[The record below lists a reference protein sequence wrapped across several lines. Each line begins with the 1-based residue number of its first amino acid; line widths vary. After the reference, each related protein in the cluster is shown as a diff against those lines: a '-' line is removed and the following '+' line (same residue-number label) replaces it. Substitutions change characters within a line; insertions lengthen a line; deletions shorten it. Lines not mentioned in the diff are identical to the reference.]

1 MKGWQIPAYPL
12 PVNMDNVII
21 QRMVCRADLSQPM
34 AEEMIGDL
42 KEAIKELNE
51 HRVITPEDKK
61 VQGFIH

>member
-1 MKGWQIPAYPL
+1 
-12 PVNMDNVII
+12 MDNVII